1 MGRGAALALALAGGA
16 GAATVEFGVSYA
28 AGIAGGGG
36 AQVGI
41 SGLEALGGR
50 ISAGL
55 STRAATVGYARGLA
69 LPPLG
74 AATVNGTVALAWR
87 GGVRADLRG
96 TATVG
101 PVALNL
107 GLGAFTTSAASTDPL
122 SVWALTPPDARD
134 RGLSADLS
142 ARYRLSRS
150 LILVAGG
157 ELSVQ
162 TQGFVG
168 VEGRRDLTRPVP
180 PQEGTGAAA
189 SDSTA
194 NDPAEAETT
203 EPETEPV
210 GTLNWR
216 AGVRAGQGVL
226 GVTAGVGYAAE
237 SGLNLGLDALV
248 GPRTFGI
255 TGSVGAPDVLGAG
268 STLRL
273 YAAYEPWRTSG
284 APLRTGV
291 EATLPVGSGEFG
303 LNLGGGRTGA
313 DTLGYA
319 ARVTYRLPLESVS
332 QP

>member
-1 MGRGAALALALAGGA
+1 M
-16 GAATVEFGVSYA
+16 GVSD
-28 AGIAGGGG
+28 
-36 AQVGI
+36 
-41 SGLEALGGR
+41 LEALGGR
-50 ISAGL
+50 VSAAL

-74 AATVNGTVALAWR
+74 AATVDGTLALAWG
-87 GGVRADLRG
+87 GGVRAAARA
-96 TATVG
+96 TASVG

-107 GLGAFTTSAASTDPL
+107 GLGAFTTSAAGIDPL
-122 SVWALTPPDARD
+122 SGWALTPPDARD

-142 ARYRLSRS
+142 ARYRLSRTV
-150 LILVAGG
+150 IVVAGG
-157 ELSVQ
+157 ELGAQ
-162 TQGFVG
+162 NQGFVG

-180 PQEGTGAAA
+180 PQDGTGPAEANPAATDPA
-189 SDSTA
+189 ATDPAAT
-194 NDPAEAETT
+194 DPAEA
-203 EPETEPV
+203 ETEPV

-226 GVTAGVGYAAE
+226 GVTAGVSYVAE

-291 EATLPVGSGEFG
+291 EAALPVGSGELG
-303 LNLGGGRTGA
+303 LNLGGGRSGTG
-313 DTLGYA
+313 TLGYA
-319 ARVTYRLPLESVS
+319 ARVTYRLPLGRAD